1 MVNNIEDYKNFSA
14 GSLLPQPETLEVKK
28 QKATLTI
35 GIPKEINNSENRVAL
50 VPEAVNLLV
59 SNGHRILFENDAG
72 LAARFENSEY
82 FESGATV
89 VYTHEE
95 VFNADIVLKVSP
107 FSLSEISLLK
117 NRSTV
122 ISALNIA
129 NRNFDYFKELS
140 SKKIT
145 ALAFEYI
152 KDKTKTYPVTRSI
165 SEIAGNMSIHIAS
178 EYLSDS
184 KLSKGIML
192 GGVTG
197 ITPTEIVII
206 GAGTVGEYAARAAMG
221 LGAYVKVFDNSI
233 YKLRRLQ
240 NNLNSR
246 IFTSIIEP
254 KVLLKS
260 LKTAHVLIGA
270 AHTRNGR
277 TPCIVTEDMVMQMK
291 KGAVIVDVSIDQGGC
306 VETSIVTS
314 HSNPVFLKHD
324 VIHYCVPNISSKVP
338 HTASYALSNCF
349 APMLINI
356 GEAGG
361 IDDILL
367 FDYGV
372 RQGVYMYY
380 GTITNKYIADTYH
393 LPFQDIDLLMAAL
406 R

>member
-1 MVNNIEDYKNFSA
+1 
-14 GSLLPQPETLEVKK
+14 
-28 QKATLTI
+28 
-35 GIPKEINNSENRVAL
+35 
-50 VPEAVNLLV
+50 
-59 SNGHRILFENDAG
+59 
-72 LAARFENSEY
+72 
-82 FESGATV
+82 
-89 VYTHEE
+89 
-95 VFNADIVLKVSP
+95 
-107 FSLSEISLLK
+107 
-117 NRSTV
+117 
-122 ISALNIA
+122 
-129 NRNFDYFKELS
+129 
-140 SKKIT
+140 
-145 ALAFEYI
+145 
-152 KDKTKTYPVTRSI
+152 
-165 SEIAGNMSIHIAS
+165 
-178 EYLSDS
+178 
-184 KLSKGIML
+184 
-192 GGVTG
+192 
-197 ITPTEIVII
+197 
-206 GAGTVGEYAARAAMG
+206 MG